1 MKNKKLLYIGLGVVA
16 LVGLYFIFKPKGDST
31 PVDPNLGKSNPPS
44 GGDMGGS
51 TSGGDMGGS
60 GMGSETP
67 PLTPIASGSSDL
79 GRGKNRRNCRRDAR
93 EIYGRVP
100 LRKKDRDDKQKF
112 VADCI
117 KNGGIDDGSGD

>member
-16 LVGLYFIFKPKGDST
+16 LVGLYFIFKPKGDTT
-31 PVDPNLGKSNPPS
+31 PVDPNLGKSNSPS
-44 GGDMGGS
+44 GGNMGGDMGGS
-51 TSGGDMGGS
+51 TSGG

-93 EIYGRVP
+93 EIYGRFP

-117 KNGGIDDGSGD
+117 KNGGLDDGSGD

>member
-31 PVDPNLGKSNPPS
+31 PVDPNMGKSNPPS

-51 TSGGDMGGS
+51 TSGGDMGG
-60 GMGSETP
+60 ETP

-93 EIYGRVP
+93 EIYGRLP